1 MTFWLYTFPP
11 CRDDSHTILEGVYQI
26 PRGWTRHR
34 FWIDGSGQIIWKSI
48 LCQSP
53 RWLDVGVFW
62 WGTRDYP
69 CSRWKARLS
78 MLRDEVVRRQQSNVT
93 DGADLKIDA
102 DNVYVHKF
110 LPFKVHRCCNV
121 QEKLIMLYG
130 RGGNAIGLDMNPYAM
145 LCTKCTKPKKPAIC
159 HICELLTG
167 WAEYIRRDTCLF
179 LKAAK
184 QDSYHIAD
192 LTRDQY
198 QCNQGER
205 LSVQA
210 LAQYKG
216 CTCHIQKRWVG
227 ANDTVWGYFLL
238 WKPNLLRVTAV
249 IRDWTKWSSLV
260 VIMVIDREYLTADR
274 YIVK

>member
-1 MTFWLYTFPP
+1 MTPIPYWREYTRYQEVGPGVDSESTDQDREYERVFCARVLVDWTLEYFGEEREITPAVAERLDFP
-11 CRDDSHTILEGVYQI
+11 CWKMKWSADS
-26 PRGWTRHR
+26 
-34 FWIDGSGQIIWKSI
+34 
-48 LCQSP
+48 
-53 RWLDVGVFW
+53 
-62 WGTRDYP
+62 
-69 CSRWKARLS
+69 SR
-78 MLRDEVVRRQQSNVT
+78 NVT

-110 LPFKVHRCCNV
+110 LPFKVHRCRNV

-130 RGGNAIGLDMNPYAM
+130 RGGNAIGLGMNPYAM
-145 LCTKCTKPKKPAIC
+145 LCTKCMKPKKPAIC

-184 QDSYHIAD
+184 RDSHHIAD
-192 LTRDQY
+192 LTHDQY

-205 LSVQA
+205 VSAQA
-210 LAQYKG
+210 LAQYEG
-216 CTCHIQKRWVG
+216 RTCHIQKRWVG